1 MLRTL
6 SVVLLAVLVFLLEK
20 FATVLQQL
28 FTAAFLAYALLPL
41 QRWLVRHGVP
51 SALAYLFITLT
62 LFTLGVLAVLAV
74 QGSFADL
81 STKLPRYRDNCT
93 QMMDRIA
100 AALPGVGR
108 NRIDPL
114 R

>member
-1 MLRTL
+1 MTTVGEDKPMNPENPVRPAPEWAPATRSYRQLMLTTL
-6 SVVLLAVLVFLLEK
+6 RVVLLAVLVFLLEK

-74 QGSFADL
+74 QGSF
-81 STKLPRYRDNCT
+81 
-93 QMMDRIA
+93 
-100 AALPGVGR
+100 
-108 NRIDPL
+108 
-114 R
+114 